1 MARPHAIEVG
11 GTVVDTRPNG
21 VCRVRLAN
29 GHVVLAWGAA
39 RAGVVRPAPGD
50 RLRLELS
57 PCDLSQGRV
66 VRETKH

>member
-11 GTVVDTRPNG
+11 GEVVDTLPNG

-39 RAGVVRPAPGD
+39 KAGVVRPAPGD

-57 PCDLSQGRV
+57 PCDLSKGRV
-66 VRETKH
+66 VRETEH